1 MCWLISTWSESA
13 KHPWADTYYCNFEGC
28 FVESAHVF
36 VKQYGIIK
44 GQFKILAVTILR
56 YFIFNFWYAFFH
68 QRRSKKS
75 REKSLRRIRIF
86 LSQFFN
92 TKRSTLGKSLVKSNH
107 HNHNTALFVVESF
120 LLEVISRP
128 QLPQNTL
135 KNCLGKHIR
144 ALINTT
150 LAASKFFLLFFIWI
164 NRRWKHNLDITVTVE
179 FLTKLSEF
187 GVLEDFYQGVV
198 LAIWCNT
205 YGKQQRFMKHQT

>member
-44 GQFKILAVTILR
+44 GQFKILTVTILR

-92 TKRSTLGKSLVKSNH
+92 MKRSTLGKSLVKSNH

-150 LAASKFFLLFFIWI
+150 LAASKFFLLLFVWI
-164 NRRWKHNLDITVTVE
+164 NRRWKHNLDITVRVE

-187 GVLEDFYQGVV
+187 GVLEDFYQCLV
-198 LAIWCNT
+198 LVIWCNT
-205 YGKQQRFMKHQT
+205 YGKQQRLMKHQT